1 MAVMTD
7 NIIFANQGDKIKLK
21 NGEVVEF
28 VKLNRTKF
36 VFSREGSHYNTP
48 INNFVEIV
56 EQAPPKKLND
66 SYKKLKEGEL
76 FYIDHKDQAIVFAF
90 KEMKNGRI
98 IGINPLDKGITRI
111 DISLYGGK
119 ITDLKKMI

>member
-1 MAVMTD
+1 
-7 NIIFANQGDKIKLK
+7 
-21 NGEVVEF
+21 
-28 VKLNRTKF
+28 
-36 VFSREGSHYNTP
+36 
-48 INNFVEIV
+48 VEIV

-76 FYIDHKDQAIVFAF
+76 FYIDHKDSAIVFAF

-119 ITDLKKMI
+119 ITELKKMI